1 MPFHFLNTLASLKAR
16 VESELTKPDGL
27 FISEEINDL
36 LYTAKTDEDIELVLK
51 AIRRYETLG
60 EHLGSLKYCFG
71 SPLMRLLYTLDKTD
85 KALELFFNEVKIF

>member
-1 MPFHFLNTLASLKAR
+1 MAFHFLNKLASLKAR
-16 VESELTKPDGL
+16 VESELTRPDGIV
-27 FISEEINDL
+27 FPVEINDL
-36 LYTAKTDEDIELVLK
+36 LYTAKTDEDIELGLK

-60 EHLGSLKYCFG
+60 EHLGSLKYRFG